1 MSDALYDI
9 VAIGEGLV
17 EFNQRDPAR
26 PEFHRGYG
34 GDTSNAVIAAAR
46 LGARCAYISQV
57 GDDAFGHEL
66 LALWQREK
74 IDTEGVRVV
83 HGGQTGLYFV
93 THHASGAEGGHQ
105 FSYRRA
111 NSPATQLTPGH
122 LPRALLARTQWLHVS
137 GISLAISPSACD
149 AVLDAVALAR
159 AEGAQVSFDLNHR
172 ARLSSGARALAL
184 ARAVLQQCD
193 LFLPSLDEIHALTG
207 IGQPDA
213 VIDWAH
219 AQGASRVA
227 LKLGAQ
233 GCRVSDGLGRESLPA
248 HPVQALDATGAGD
261 CFAGACLV
269 QLARG
274 LPLAQAARAANVAA
288 ALSTRGWGAVA
299 PLPRAADMAA
309 AGIAWPY

>member
-9 VAIGEGLV
+9 VAIGEGLI
-17 EFNQRDPAR
+17 EFTQRDPAR

-74 IDTEGVRVV
+74 VDTEGVRVV
-83 HGGQTGLYFV
+83 AGGQTGLYFV
-93 THHASGAEGGHQ
+93 THAPTGSDSGPQ
-105 FSYRRA
+105 VSYRRGS
-111 NSPATQLTPGH
+111 SPASLLTPGH

-137 GISLAISPSACD
+137 GISLTLSGTACD
-149 AVLDAVALAR
+149 AALDAVALAR
-159 AEGAQVSFDLNHR
+159 AEGARISFDLNHR
-172 ARLSSGARALAL
+172 PRLCSGARALAM

-193 LFLPSLDEIHALTG
+193 LFLASLDEIHALTG
-207 IGQPDA
+207 LGQPDA

-219 AQGASRVA
+219 AQGAARVA

-233 GCRVSDGLGRESLPA
+233 GCRVSDGQARETLPA
-248 HPVQALDATGAGD
+248 HTVQVLDPSGVGD
-261 CFAGACLV
+261 AFAGACLV
-269 QLARG
+269 QLAHG
-274 LPLAQAARAANVAA
+274 VPLAQAARHANVAA

-299 PLPRAADMAA
+299 PLPRATDMAA

>member
-9 VAIGEGLV
+9 VAIGEGLI

-57 GDDAFGHEL
+57 GDDPFGHEL

-74 IDTEGVRVV
+74 VDTEGVRVV
-83 HGGQTGLYFV
+83 AGGQTGMYFV
-93 THHASGAEGGHQ
+93 THGEHGHQ

-111 NSPATQLTPGH
+111 HSPAAQMTPGH
-122 LPRALLARTQWLHVS
+122 LPRALLARTRWLHVS
-137 GISLAISPSACD
+137 GISMAISPSACD
-149 AVLDAVALAR
+149 TVLDAVALAR

-172 ARLSSGARALAL
+172 PRLWSGARALAL
-184 ARAVLQQCD
+184 ARAVLRQCD
-193 LFLPSLDEIHALTG
+193 LFLPSVDEIHALTG
-207 IGQPDA
+207 IGQPDE
-213 VIDWAH
+213 VIRWAH
-219 AQGASRVA
+219 AQGAARVA

-233 GCRVSDGLGRESLPA
+233 GCRVSDGQHCETLPA

-261 CFAGACLV
+261 CFAGACLA
-269 QLARG
+269 QLAHG
-274 LPLAQAARAANVAA
+274 VPLAQAARAANVAA

-299 PLPRAADMAA
+299 PLPQPADMAA
-309 AGIAWPY
+309 AGVAWPI

>member
-9 VAIGEGLV
+9 VAIGEGLI

-26 PEFHRGYG
+26 PEFHRGHG

-46 LGARCAYISQV
+46 LGARCAYITQV

-74 IDTEGVRVV
+74 VDTEGVRVV
-83 HGGQTGLYFV
+83 PGGQTGLYFV
-93 THHASGAEGGHQ
+93 THHPGGHDGGHQ
-105 FSYRRA
+105 FSYRRSG
-111 NSPATQLTPGH
+111 SPATQLTPGH
-122 LPRALLARTQWLHVS
+122 LPRALLARTQWLHMS
-137 GISLAISPSACD
+137 GISLAISGTACD

-159 AEGAQVSFDLNHR
+159 AEGARVSFDLNHR
-172 ARLSSGARALAL
+172 PRLCAGARALAM

-193 LFLPSLDEIHALTG
+193 LFLASLDEIHALTG

-219 AQGASRVA
+219 AQGAARVA

-233 GCRVSDGLGRESLPA
+233 GCRVSDGQMRASLPP
-248 HPVQALDATGAGD
+248 HPVQTLDTEGVGD
-261 CFAGACLV
+261 SFAGACLA
-269 QLARG
+269 QLAHG
-274 LPLAQAARAANVAA
+274 VPLAQAAQAANVAA